1 LQTASPSN
9 RHLVLRG
16 VLDALS
22 FPAWVVGL
30 SLFAVGSLAREVGFS
45 AEAAVLSTLLIW
57 AGPAQVIFFGG
68 LAAGTALPF
77 VAVAVTLSSIRL
89 LPMTMSIL
97 PLLRPSGGGSGPGW
111 AMQLLIA
118 HYVAVT
124 VWVESLRRLPP
135 MPPQE
140 RLPYYLGFVN
150 TLLLVCVGTTLLGY
164 YLVGAMPMPVAAGF
178 LFLTPVFFTLSL
190 VAGARGAAD
199 WLALGLGFALAP
211 LATEVVG
218 KDLDLLAT
226 GLFGG
231 SAAYAIGR
239 LRRAR
244 A

>member
-1 LQTASPSN
+1 MQTASQST
-9 RHLVLRG
+9 RDLVLRG
-16 VLDALS
+16 FVDALS

-30 SLFAVGSLAREVGFS
+30 SLFAVGSLAREVGFPPG
-45 AEAAVLSTLLIW
+45 AAVLSTLIMW

-77 VAVAVTLSSIRL
+77 LAIAVALSSIRL

-97 PLLRPSGGGSGPGW
+97 PLVRGPEGGAGRGW
-111 AMQLLIA
+111 AMQLLVA

-124 VWVESLRRLPP
+124 VWVEASRRLPP
-135 MPPQE
+135 MPQQE

-150 TLLLVCVGTTLLGY
+150 TLLLVCMVMTLLGY
-164 YLVGAMPMPVAAGF
+164 HLVGAMPAPVAAGL

-190 VAGARGAAD
+190 VAGARVTAD
-199 WLALGLGFALAP
+199 WLALAFGFGLAP
-211 LATEVVG
+211 LAAEIVG

-231 SAAYAIGR
+231 TAAYGIGR
-239 LRRAR
+239 LRRAP